1 VLVVVEAMKMEH
13 PVRAPQAGVVA
24 ELGVSAGLA
33 VEMGTVVAV
42 VDAPTDAAE
51 GQPA

>member
-1 VLVVVEAMKMEH
+1 VLVVLDTMKMEH
-13 PVRAPQAGVVA
+13 RVRARYAGAVA
-24 ELGVSAGLA
+24 ELGVLAGQA
-33 VEMGTVVAV
+33 VEMGTVRAV